1 MLSDIQ
7 SEAVRKM
14 ITSNTRLTIVQG
26 DAGSGKTTALRSTA
40 DFYKERGVEVLGLCM
55 QGVAARNLEEE
66 TGIKSKTLSSFLR
79 QNQNPPTGQAGK
91 NRVIVF
97 DEASM
102 LDSRNASKLFNIAE
116 QNGDK
121 IILVGDIN
129 QLQSISAGRVFERLV
144 EDSERAGDLINLN
157 ENFRQKDEEL
167 RKAVDYARKGQMKKS
182 LDILD
187 KRGDLAEIEK
197 TDSRRD
203 KVAELYNND
212 TLIITGTTTA
222 RDEINLR
229 IRSRL
234 KLDDKTSITYKMTR
248 ADKDGI
254 DHERELKLTAGDII
268 TFTKNDYKEYDVR
281 NGERGQVT
289 NCDNQ
294 YLTVEL
300 EDKRTIKID
309 TEKYK
314 HIDYG
319 YALTTYKSQGQT
331 YDKVVIEAD
340 TSTPTLNDM
349 RNQYVNI
356 TRARESVKIFTDDK
370 KYLKEL
376 SEIKTHAR
384 DTLSLSHTFD
394 ETKMVMEKIRENIQ
408 IDDVLKQSLRK
419 TARMPKAGR
428 QSGRLG
434 F

>member
-1 MLSDIQ
+1 MEVDPRHPCFNEARDRYTSWEMMKAEREFMKHAGLKLSWPRIMQPEAEQYITKTQNESKAVGKKTLSDIQ

-14 ITSNTRLTIVQG
+14 ITSHTRLTIVQG

-79 QNQNPPTGQAGK
+79 QNQNLPTGQAGK

-102 LDSRNASKLFNIAE
+102 LDSRNASKLFNIAK

-197 TDSRRD
+197 TASRR
-203 KVAELYNND
+203 
-212 TLIITGTTTA
+212 
-222 RDEINLR
+222 
-229 IRSRL
+229 
-234 KLDDKTSITYKMTR
+234 
-248 ADKDGI
+248 
-254 DHERELKLTAGDII
+254 
-268 TFTKNDYKEYDVR
+268 
-281 NGERGQVT
+281 
-289 NCDNQ
+289 
-294 YLTVEL
+294 
-300 EDKRTIKID
+300 
-309 TEKYK
+309 
-314 HIDYG
+314 
-319 YALTTYKSQGQT
+319 
-331 YDKVVIEAD
+331 
-340 TSTPTLNDM
+340 
-349 RNQYVNI
+349 
-356 TRARESVKIFTDDK
+356 
-370 KYLKEL
+370 
-376 SEIKTHAR
+376 
-384 DTLSLSHTFD
+384 
-394 ETKMVMEKIRENIQ
+394 
-408 IDDVLKQSLRK
+408 
-419 TARMPKAGR
+419 R
-428 QSGRLG
+428 QSCGTV
-434 F
+434 